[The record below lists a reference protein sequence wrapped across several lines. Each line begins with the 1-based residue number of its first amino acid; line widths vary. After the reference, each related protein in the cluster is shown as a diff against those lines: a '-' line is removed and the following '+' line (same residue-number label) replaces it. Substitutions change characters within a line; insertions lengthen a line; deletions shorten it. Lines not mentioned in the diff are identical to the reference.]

1 MIRLKNLSN
10 IWGTLEIPLI
20 NCEAG
25 LILSC
30 PANCVVIYTDI
41 VGQVPAFIITE
52 TNLYVPV
59 TQDNATLLPQLKS
72 GF

>member
-1 MIRLKNLSN
+1 M
-10 IWGTLEIPLI
+10 
-20 NCEAG
+20 
-25 LILSC
+25 SC